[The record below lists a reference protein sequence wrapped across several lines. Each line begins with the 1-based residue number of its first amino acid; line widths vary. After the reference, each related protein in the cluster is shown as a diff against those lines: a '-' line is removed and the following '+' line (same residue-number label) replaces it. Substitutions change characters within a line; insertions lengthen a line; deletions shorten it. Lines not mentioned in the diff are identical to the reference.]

1 MNLKLFPAF
10 LLLLLLTA
18 QCTQNLTAEKSNF
31 IDKEVQ
37 VNSKT
42 IPLIELGAAQM
53 NKYIQLLKGKRIALV
68 VNQTSRIG
76 NTHLVDTLISKGI
89 NIQTI
94 FAPEH
99 GFRGKA
105 DAGEKV
111 ADGKD
116 KATGISL
123 ISLYGKYK
131 KPRAADLKDIDWVIF
146 DIQDVGARFYTY
158 ISTMH
163 HVMEAC
169 AENQVKFMVL
179 DRPNPNGH
187 YVDGPVLDPA
197 FSSFVGKHPVPIVHG
212 MTVGEYAQ
220 MINGEKWLRD
230 GLQCSLSV
238 IPIKNYSHD
247 TAYELPVKPSPNL
260 PNMRSIY
267 LYPSLCLFEG
277 TVMSVGRGTDTQFQ
291 VYGHPDYT
299 KGDYHFTP
307 VPMEGAKYPKHQDKK
322 CVGEDLRNIPM
333 AELQTTYGF
342 GLSYL
347 LAAYQNFENKDK
359 FFLKNLFFDKL
370 AGTDELRQQIIAGQS
385 EAEIRAT
392 WAADLTKFKAKRAK
406 YLMY

>member
-163 HVMEAC
+163 HVMEA
-169 AENQVKFMVL
+169 F
-179 DRPNPNGH
+179 
-187 YVDGPVLDPA
+187 
-197 FSSFVGKHPVPIVHG
+197 
-212 MTVGEYAQ
+212 
-220 MINGEKWLRD
+220 
-230 GLQCSLSV
+230 
-238 IPIKNYSHD
+238 
-247 TAYELPVKPSPNL
+247 
-260 PNMRSIY
+260 
-267 LYPSLCLFEG
+267 
-277 TVMSVGRGTDTQFQ
+277 
-291 VYGHPDYT
+291 
-299 KGDYHFTP
+299 
-307 VPMEGAKYPKHQDKK
+307 K
-322 CVGEDLRNIPM
+322 C
-333 AELQTTYGF
+333 
-342 GLSYL
+342 
-347 LAAYQNFENKDK
+347 
-359 FFLKNLFFDKL
+359 
-370 AGTDELRQQIIAGQS
+370 
-385 EAEIRAT
+385 
-392 WAADLTKFKAKRAK
+392 
-406 YLMY
+406 